1 MAINFDEFD
10 KMVDFEGL
18 KADLAEAAARV
29 PGEYVDVPCG
39 TYEVKLSK
47 LELGTSKKGDPMAKV
62 WFKVLEGDYKGETI
76 FMNQVCT
83 QGFQIHIINTLMREL
98 GTEKEDLVPQS
109 FTAYAKI
116 IEEVFNEIKGK
127 HEYILEYGENSKGF
141 KTYKILQV
149 LPVTH

>member
-18 KADLAEAAARV
+18 KADIQEAANRV
-29 PGEYVDVPCG
+29 PGEYEEVPCG
-39 TYEVKLSK
+39 TYEVKLEK
-47 LELGTSKKGDPMAKV
+47 LELGTSKKGSPMAKV
-62 WFKVLEGDYKGETI
+62 WFKVLEGDYKNQLI

-83 QGFQIHIINTLMREL
+83 QGFQVHIINTLMREM
-98 GTEKEDLVPQS
+98 GTEREDLVPQS
-109 FTAYAKI
+109 FTAYANT
-116 IEEVFNEIKGK
+116 IEEVFKELKGK

>member
-1 MAINFDEFD
+1 MAVNFDEFD
-10 KMVDFEGL
+10 KMVDFAGL
-18 KADLAEAAARV
+18 KADIAEAANRV

-47 LELGTSKKGDPMAKV
+47 LELGTSKKGNPMAKV
-62 WFKVLEGDYKGETI
+62 WFKVLEGEYNGETI

-83 QGFQIHIINTLMREL
+83 QGFQIHIINELMRGL
-98 GTEKEDLVPQS
+98 GTKKENLVPES
-109 FTAYAKI
+109 FSAYAKLL
-116 IEEVFNEIKGK
+116 EEVFTELKGK
-127 HEYILEYGENSKGF
+127 YEYILEYGENSKGF